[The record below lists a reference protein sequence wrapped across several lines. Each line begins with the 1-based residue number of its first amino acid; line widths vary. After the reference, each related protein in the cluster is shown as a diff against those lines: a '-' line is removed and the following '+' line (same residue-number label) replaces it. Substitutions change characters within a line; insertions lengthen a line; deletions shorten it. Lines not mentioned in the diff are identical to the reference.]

1 LRAALK
7 AEDPK
12 ARTPWRCCFFL
23 EDFVAGNYLDILD
36 EIGHQGFVRVG
47 WSKNEEI

>member
-1 LRAALK
+1 MEML
-7 AEDPK
+7 
-12 ARTPWRCCFFL
+12 FFW
-23 EDFVAGNYLDILD
+23 EDFVAGNYLDIILD